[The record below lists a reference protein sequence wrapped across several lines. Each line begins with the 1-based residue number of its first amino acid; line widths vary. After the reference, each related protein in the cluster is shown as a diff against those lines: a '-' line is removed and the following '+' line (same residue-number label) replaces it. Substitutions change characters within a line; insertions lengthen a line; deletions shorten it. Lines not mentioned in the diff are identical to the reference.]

1 MPRLTLVR
9 YWTHHQCTE
18 DEHPLH
24 IIWGYQI
31 RDVSEKLKRILIWF
45 DSNDVTCFSS
55 NFRPAWESLYYV
67 IKTLFNNKTFSEN
80 LIHKRQNW
88 TLINNN
94 ASTKVLSSYLDFQA
108 YRDHQHHYETDVLKD
123 IATCP
128 TKDLICGVHGRSMK
142 MILESMW
149 LLQQANVVSPYDG
162 KIRNWQ
168 VVVIDTEKR
177 LLIATLKPDNSRFI
191 DEE

>member
-1 MPRLTLVR
+1 
-9 YWTHHQCTE
+9 
-18 DEHPLH
+18 
-24 IIWGYQI
+24 
-31 RDVSEKLKRILIWF
+31 
-45 DSNDVTCFSS
+45 
-55 NFRPAWESLYYV
+55 
-67 IKTLFNNKTFSEN
+67 
-80 LIHKRQNW
+80 
-88 TLINNN
+88 
-94 ASTKVLSSYLDFQA
+94 
-108 YRDHQHHYETDVLKD
+108 
-123 IATCP
+123 
-128 TKDLICGVHGRSMK
+128 MK